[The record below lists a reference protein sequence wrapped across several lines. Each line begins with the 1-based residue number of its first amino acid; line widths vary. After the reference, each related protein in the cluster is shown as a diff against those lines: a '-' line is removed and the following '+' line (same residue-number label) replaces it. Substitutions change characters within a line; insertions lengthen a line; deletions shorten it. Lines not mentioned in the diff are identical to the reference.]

1 MFQNNDRDGLPQS
14 TTIGKQVTING
25 TFASDGNVV
34 FDGSME
40 KGNVRISGTLVVGTT
55 ANIKGTVEVGKLTV
69 NGIIEG
75 NVVVQEDLEIG
86 ATGKIKGDIIVHGKL
101 IITKGGIF
109 NGKCDMGSKNTE
121 HEKTKKDGS
130 EEVNDE

>member
-34 FDGSME
+34 FDGNME
-40 KGNVRISGTLVVGTT
+40 KGNIRIGGTFVVGPT
-55 ANIKGTVEVGKLTV
+55 AHIKGMVEVGKLTV
-69 NGIIEG
+69 NGVIEG

-86 ATGKIKGDIIVHGKL
+86 ATGRIKGDIMVHGKL
-101 IITKGGIF
+101 IIVKGGIF
-109 NGKCDMGSKNTE
+109 NGKCDMGKNNEAKDTE
-121 HEKTKKDGS
+121 LEAS

>member
-40 KGNVRISGTLVVGTT
+40 KGNVRIGGTLVVGPT

-75 NVVVQEDLEIG
+75 NVIVQDDLEIG
-86 ATGKIKGDIIVHGKL
+86 ATGKIKGDIMVHGKL
-101 IITKGGIF
+101 IIIKGGIF

-121 HEKTKKDGS
+121 HEEAEKDGS
-130 EEVNDE
+130 EEVSDE